1 MMARIYYEQDAPLEP
16 LRGRTVA
23 VIGYGS
29 QGHAHALNLRDSGVD
44 VVVGLYPGS
53 ASWAKAAE
61 DGLVVATAAEAARR
75 ADVVA
80 LLTPDQVQRALYE
93 REIAPQLRPG
103 RTLVFAHGFN
113 IHYNQIQPSPDTDVV
128 MIAPKSPGHRMR
140 ELFVEGSGVPALLAV
155 HRDAT
160 GTARATALA
169 YARAIGCARAGVIE
183 TTFKEETETDLFGEQ
198 AVLCGGITR
207 LIQAGYETLVEAGY
221 APEVAYFECLHEM
234 KLIVDLIYEGG
245 FSYMRY
251 SVSDTAEYGDY
262 SRGDRVIDARVRET
276 MRAILREVQDGTFA
290 REWVLENQAGRPSF
304 TAHRR
309 RAGTHPIEE
318 VGRQLRAM
326 MPWLRRPAP
335 RREPVEA

>member
-1 MMARIYYEQDAPLEP
+1 MARIYYDQDAPLEP
-16 LRGRTVA
+16 LRGKTVA

-44 VVVGLYPGS
+44 VVVGLYQGS
-53 ASWAKAAE
+53 ASWAKAQA
-61 DGLVVATAAEAARR
+61 DGLTVATVADAARR

-80 LLTPDQVQRALYE
+80 MLTPDHVQRALYE
-93 REIAPQLRPG
+93 REIAPHLRSG
-103 RTLVFAHGFN
+103 RTLLFAHGFN
-113 IHYNQIQPSPDTDVV
+113 IHYNQIQPAADTDVV

-140 ELFVEGSGVPALLAV
+140 ELFVAGSSVPALLAV

-160 GTARATALA
+160 GQAKATALA
-169 YARAIGCARAGVIE
+169 YARGIGCTKAGVIE
-183 TTFKEETETDLFGEQ
+183 TTFREETETDLFGEQ

-207 LIQAGYETLVEAGY
+207 LIQTGYEILVEAGY
-221 APEVAYFECLHEM
+221 APEIAYFECLNEM

-262 SRGDRVIDARVRET
+262 SRGDRIVDDHVRAA
-276 MRAILREVQDGTFA
+276 MRRILREVQDGTFA
-290 REWVLENQAGRPSF
+290 REWVLENQAGRPSM

-309 RAGTHPIEE
+309 AAAAHSIEE

-326 MPWLRRPAP
+326 MPWLRRPGAT
-335 RREPVEA
+335 RQPVGAS